1 MNIGGIKG
9 TFFDTKAVTD
19 KVPPAIRAA
28 LSKFGAYTRRRD
40 KNSLKYKPFGVS
52 AAPGQPPFVHRGAFN
67 RKSKVKGVEK
77 VQAASPLRELT
88 LFAFDPTNRS
98 VIIGPAEFRSPI
110 GPGVAPAKIEQ
121 RHPHTLPAF
130 NAEKGN
136 AAGEFKNLIR

>member
-1 MNIGGIKG
+1 MNVAGQKI
-9 TFFDTKAVTD
+9 TFFDSKAVTD
-19 KVPPAIRAA
+19 KVPPAIRSA

-40 KNSLKYKPFGVS
+40 KNSLKYRDGT
-52 AAPGQPPFVHRGAFN
+52 AAPGAPPHVHKGKGFTRKK
-67 RKSKVKGVEK
+67 KSKGIET

-88 LFAFDPTNRS
+88 FFAFDPVHKS
-98 VIIGPAEFRSPI
+98 VIIGPAAFRSKQE
-110 GPGVAPAKIEQ
+110 GPGILPALIEQ